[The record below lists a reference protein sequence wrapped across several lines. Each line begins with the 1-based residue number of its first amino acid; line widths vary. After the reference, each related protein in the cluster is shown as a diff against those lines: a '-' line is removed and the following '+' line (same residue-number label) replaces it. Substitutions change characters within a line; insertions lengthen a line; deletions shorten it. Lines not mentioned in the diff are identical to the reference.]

1 MAIDRKTVKN
11 ILKAKK
17 EACIT
22 WDEAAARAGIPV
34 SSWMTGVPYAL
45 PTEVEVRK
53 LAPVLNTTYEALT
66 GDK

>member
-17 EACIT
+17 EAELT
-22 WDEAAARAGIPV
+22 WDEIAARANIPV

-45 PTEVEVRK
+45 PTEEEVRK
-53 LAPVLNTTYEALT
+53 IAPVLKTTYEALV
-66 GDK
+66 GGK